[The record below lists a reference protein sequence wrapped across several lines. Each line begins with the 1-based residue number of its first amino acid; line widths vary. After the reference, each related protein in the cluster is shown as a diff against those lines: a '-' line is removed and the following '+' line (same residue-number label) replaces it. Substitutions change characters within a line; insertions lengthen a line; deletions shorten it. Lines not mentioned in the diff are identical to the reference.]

1 MSDVIDIFILLDV
14 DIGYGNFN
22 NVRRLVIKFE
32 QRGVAG
38 VCIEDK
44 FFLKINLL
52 LDGREQFL
60 VDIDE
65 FCVKIRVCKGIFK
78 GMRL

>member
-1 MSDVIDIFILLDV
+1 MEFMSDVIDILILLDV

-32 QRGVAG
+32 QRGIVG

-44 FFLKINLL
+44 FFFKTNFL
-52 LDGREQFL
+52 LDGRVQLL

-65 FCVKIRVCKGIFK
+65 FCVKIKVCKGNIFW
-78 GMRL
+78 